1 MLFRKRVDY
10 LPAQPVALGG
20 TLRWE
25 IPRDFH
31 IDAIYIRLQLTTTA
45 GTPTT
50 KLVDGVLGILK
61 KVQIQVSDGA
71 RTRNVVDMSSMA
83 LLEYSRMILGCLRLS
98 VAESNA
104 TPFNGLLYDFQI
116 PIFFAHPQI
125 ADPLSSMFLLPAP
138 RYNSNPVLTC
148 QVASA
153 ADISTGG
160 VAPTVTGTAKLE
172 NLVWA
177 DKGLD
182 RRKRRTCRDEETT

>member
-10 LPAQPVALGG
+10 LPAQPVTLGG

-31 IDAIYIRLQLTTTA
+31 IDAIYIRLQLTTTV

-61 KVQIQVSDGA
+61 KVQLQVSDGA
-71 RTRNVVDMSSMA
+71 RTRNVVDMSGMA
-83 LLEYSRMILGCLRLS
+83 LLEYSRMILGCLQLS

-104 TPFNGLLYDFQI
+104 FPVAGLTCDFQV

-148 QVASA
+148 QIVSSA
-153 ADISTGG
+153 EWSTGG
-160 VAPTVTGTAKLE
+160 VAPTLTGTAKQG
-172 NLVWA
+172 
-177 DKGLD
+177 KS
-182 RRKRRTCRDEETT
+182 K